1 MGIFEED
8 YKKNE
13 HKLKMLYGTF
23 FFADLIWLNYSFSNH
38 NYHNTNGE
46 KY

>member
-23 FFADLIWLNYSFSNH
+23 FCRFNMVKLFLF
-38 NYHNTNGE
+38 
-46 KY
+46 

>member
-1 MGIFEED
+1 MRIFEED

-23 FFADLIWLNYSFSNH
+23 FFFYLIWLNYSFSNH
-38 NYHNTNGE
+38 NHHNTNGE